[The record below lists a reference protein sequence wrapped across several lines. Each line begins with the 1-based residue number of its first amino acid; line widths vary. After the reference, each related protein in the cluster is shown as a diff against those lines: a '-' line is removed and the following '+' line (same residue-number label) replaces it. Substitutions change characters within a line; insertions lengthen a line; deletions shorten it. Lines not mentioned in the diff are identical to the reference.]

1 MLTVAVAAAAV
12 VAAVATAAAVLAPAI
27 VADAVPIVEAA
38 DTAMVCIT
46 TALMQRNEIQ
56 AASRVS
62 YISKRVVWGNRRKEK
77 VYTNIL

>member
-1 MLTVAVAAAAV
+1 MVVVLTVAVAAAAV
-12 VAAVATAAAVLAPAI
+12 VAAVATAAAAVLAPAI
-27 VADAVPIVEAA
+27 VADAVPIVETA

-62 YISKRVVWGNRRKEK
+62 YISKRVV
-77 VYTNIL
+77 